1 MKLKWAIIFAFILG
15 MMLPS
20 ASALAA
26 NTFESNYTYD
36 FWGNSQKSLPAFELV
51 NSIDG
56 SSMGDIPLGS
66 VDDVYV
72 SSDRIF
78 LVDSTESRI
87 DVFDMDLKFL
97 VSIKLIRDDA
107 GKIMV
112 NPETNQ
118 QLMLNKPEGVYLNE
132 SSNELFIADTE
143 AGRIVVLDGSTYAYR
158 RTIEKPENM
167 VGVTQF
173 KPSKI
178 VVDKDGQISVVVQ
191 GSYEGIIQLNHDGT
205 FNRYF
210 GLNKPRV
217 NLVDYFWKSIASNQQ
232 KQKMKKI
239 FAPSFNN
246 LTFDSE
252 GLIYATTFD
261 ASAQNKVFRFN
272 SKGENVLLQN
282 GYFPVI
288 GDLHTG
294 GVIEKKSQFVDVA
307 VSQFGVYALLDKT
320 MGRIFLY
327 NFEGDLMNIFGGAGN
342 LKGDLKDPTAI
353 AWAGDQLIVT
363 DKTFSAAYL
372 FQPTEF
378 GQAAL
383 DAERQYYNGKWE
395 QAGAEYEHTL
405 HLNSNYDIAYTGVGR
420 NYLMRDM
427 SEEAMYYFE
436 LGNSRGYYSKAYNEY
451 RNLFIQHNFMW
462 LVIPFVLAAFALLYS
477 EFRYN
482 RKNS

>member
-1 MKLKWAIIFAFILG
+1 MKYKWAAILAFILV

-20 ASALAA
+20 ADVFAA
-26 NTFESNYTYD
+26 NTFERNYTYD

-51 NSIDG
+51 NTIDG
-56 SSMGDIPLGS
+56 NSLGDIPLGS
-66 VDDVYV
+66 VDDVFV

-78 LVDSTESRI
+78 LVDSTESRV
-87 DVFDMDLKFL
+87 DVFDKSLKL
-97 VSIKLIRDDA
+97 LISIKLIRDGA
-107 GKIMV
+107 GKIVV

-118 QLMLNKPEGVYLNE
+118 QLMLNKPEGVYF
-132 SSNELFIADTE
+132 SKASNELFIADTE
-143 AGRIVVLDGSTYAYR
+143 AGRIIVLDGTTYAFKQ
-158 RTIEKPENM
+158 TIEKPANM

-205 FNRYF
+205 FARYF

-217 NLVDYFWKSIASNQQ
+217 NLVDFFWKSLASNQQ
-232 KQKMKKI
+232 KQKMKKV

-288 GDLHTG
+288 GDLTFG
-294 GVIEKKSQFVDVA
+294 PGSPESQFVDVA
-307 VSQFGVYALLDKT
+307 VSDYGVYALLDKT
-320 MGRIFLY
+320 MGRVFLY
-327 NFEGDLMNIFGGAGN
+327 NFEGDLMNIFGSSGN
-342 LKGDLKDPTAI
+342 LKGDLKEPTAI
-353 AWAGDQLIVT
+353 AWSGDQLIVT
-363 DKTFSAAYL
+363 DKSFATAYL

-395 QAGAEYEHTL
+395 AAGQDYEQTL
-405 HLNSNYDIAYTGVGR
+405 HMNANYDIAYTGVGR
-420 NYLMRDM
+420 NYLMRDKYD
-427 SEEAMYYFE
+427 EAMYYFK

-451 RNLFIQHNFMW
+451 RNLFIQHHFMW
-462 LVIPFVLAAFALLYS
+462 LIIPFVLAAFALFYS
-477 EFRYN
+477 EYRYN
-482 RKNS
+482 RSNR

>member
-1 MKLKWAIIFAFILG
+1 MKYKWAAILAFILV

-20 ASALAA
+20 ANAFAA
-26 NTFESNYTYD
+26 NTFERNYTYD
-36 FWGNSQKSLPAFELV
+36 YWWNAQKSLPAFELV
-51 NSIDG
+51 NLIDG

-72 SSDRIF
+72 SSNRIF
-78 LVDSTESRI
+78 LADSTESRI
-87 DVFDMDLKFL
+87 DVFDMNLKL
-97 VSIKLIRDDA
+97 LISIKLVRDDA

-118 QLMLNKPEGVYLNE
+118 QLMLNKPEGVYLSE
-132 SSNELFIADTE
+132 TSNELFIADTE

-158 RTIEKPENM
+158 RTIEKPANM

-205 FNRYF
+205 FARYF
-210 GLNKPRV
+210 GLNNPRV

-232 KQKMKKI
+232 KEKMKKI

-261 ASAQNKVFRFN
+261 ASAKNKVFRFN

-282 GYFPVI
+282 GFARVI
-288 GDLHTG
+288 GDLTFG
-294 GVIEKKSQFVDVA
+294 WNSQESQFVDVA
-307 VSQFGVYALLDKT
+307 VSDYGVYALLDKT
-320 MGRIFLY
+320 MGRVFLY
-327 NFEGDLMNIFGGAGN
+327 NFDGDLMNIFGGSGN
-342 LKGDLKDPTAI
+342 LKGDLKEPTAI
-353 AWAGDQLIVT
+353 AWAGDRLIVT
-363 DKTFSAAYL
+363 DKTFSVAYL

-383 DAERQYYNGKWE
+383 DAEKQYYNGKWE
-395 QAGAEYEHTL
+395 AASEEYEKTL

-420 NYLMRDM
+420 NYLMQDM
-427 SEEAMYYFE
+427 YEDAMYYFE
-436 LGNSRGYYSKAYNEY
+436 LGNSRGYYSKAYNGY

-462 LVIPFVLAAFALLYS
+462 LIIPFVLVAFALFYS
-477 EFRYN
+477 EYRYN
-482 RKNS
+482 KRNG